1 MLTQLLFAVLAAAPG
16 ILPAALVLVAILAV
30 AAAIGCGLYARQRT
44 ISSRSSLVAAT
55 LLSVIAAFALVYAVQ
70 HWPAD
75 VEPTDTA
82 RQASPQ
88 IFNELNFRFDAP
100 AAEWEPVDPA
110 RLDADAR
117 VAYAQADQHM
127 AFVAI
132 VHAPGIENQ
141 IGTETLKETLLAGL
155 RAAFA
160 DVAIKSLKSE
170 TLAGI
175 PGERLTLE
183 VSGEAGTLRHV
194 VWLSGH
200 RGHTYQLQLWSDR
213 AQAEKL
219 NLAASDLFGKFS
231 VIDPE
236 RVVRAGPPLHA
247 FVSPRYGYS
256 VDLSD
261 TPWQPWENVRE
272 VAPDAE
278 FGAVAGNYAGCAVI
292 PIALAGREPRL
303 EAVTAALLARFG
315 LRYDSMEL
323 RNLHAVAN
331 PNGQRFEVTREVAGH
346 KFDYHFQIAQQ
357 EGCAWLVA
365 AWANQ
370 AAPIDAAPLI
380 GRVFERF
387 KIERI
392 PSEPPALVEMP
403 IRERRSHAR
412 FFNDLGLYHFN
423 ARWYSDAAD
432 CFRQAFETETND
444 AGFLENLIVAQL
456 ELSRHRDAKE
466 YLARHLEKF
475 ADHDRLQ
482 RLYADLQAEIGETEA
497 ATKTYAALF
506 TNGYR
511 DDEAFADYI
520 ELLTG
525 SNRLDEAAGE
535 IDRYLLDGDSQVVR
549 RMQAGLM
556 LRRGD
561 HENAISLLLA
571 QQKSRPFDPD
581 IAYTLSEAY
590 FSAGQY
596 RSGLDVCRELVEHRY
611 DTADTYL
618 LKAQHELGLK
628 WYADAKTSLE
638 LALAREANDSQAQAL
653 LRQVSSIL
661 GQGSNSSIKEQI
673 TPVAIPS
680 DLLALPA
687 ESVAEQYRARY
698 GACCL
703 QRITAIGFSPAKEH
717 KITRRQVIKLLDTSG
732 VTRFSTFQVGFDPV
746 GEQIYV
752 NTLRVT
758 DAEGREI
765 AVGKPS
771 DYYVI
776 DAANDNVATQRKI
789 LNVPVPG
796 LQPGHTVEFV
806 VTTRDLA
813 ETRHFPY
820 LDHFFTTDIPLIKD
834 IVYVDAADV
843 LYTGHA
849 THDLASVPAGGG
861 AAWIVENPLV
871 LISEPLQAPLTSYVP
886 HLAIGDSS
894 LTWGKLVGNYR
905 ESIKDRLTI
914 EPTIRELADQTTRNI
929 ANEEDRVA
937 GLARLVQE
945 QLTYKA
951 IEFGS
956 RARMPR
962 NASTV
967 LANRFGDCKD
977 HSLLLTQLL
986 QAAGIDAEL
995 ALVRTD
1001 GDIVETLPSFDQFN
1015 HMLVYLPGYRG
1026 GQFIDC
1032 TDKHAPVE
1040 QLVPPGLAGRRAL
1053 VLGGSEPQFITVPN
1067 TGGGNRVE
1075 SNRSLRIIN
1084 NADLSIEETLR
1095 LDGYLAANLRGLLSE
1110 IQPANRAAELQKQ
1123 LAVGSGGPLQVQKV
1137 EIDNLDDKRNPLV
1150 IKMTLIAKSKFHS
1163 SGDVLIGQIPALW
1176 ERFFLTADPV
1186 EKRQT
1191 PFVLRSPLRLK
1202 STVEF
1207 VLPEGYVT
1215 ADMGQ
1220 MNQEQESQFA
1230 TWKVA
1235 ANAEG
1240 GTVRANYEAT
1250 RQSGSFQAEEYAAYC
1265 DSMDRA
1271 AAALVHNIV
1280 LHRSSK

>member
-16 ILPAALVLVAILAV
+16 ILPAALLLVAILAV
-30 AAAIGCGLYARQRT
+30 AGAIGCGLYARQRT

-55 LLSVIAAFALVYAVQ
+55 LLSVIATFALVYAVQ

-75 VEPTDTA
+75 VEPADTA
-82 RQASPQ
+82 RQAKPQ
-88 IFNELNFRFDAP
+88 IFNELNFRFDVPSAD
-100 AAEWEPVDPA
+100 WEPVDPA
-110 RLDADAR
+110 RLDADGQ
-117 VAYAQADQHM
+117 VAYAQGDPHM

-132 VHAPGIENQ
+132 ADAPGIENQ
-141 IGTETLKETLLAGL
+141 IGTETLKETLLGGL
-155 RAAFA
+155 RSAFA
-160 DVAIKSLKSE
+160 EVSVASSKPE
-170 TLAGI
+170 TIAGI
-175 PGERLTLE
+175 PGERLMIE
-183 VSGEAGTLRHV
+183 VTGNSGRLRYV
-194 VWLSGH
+194 VWLAGH
-200 RGHTYQLQLWSDR
+200 RGHAYQLQLWSDR
-213 AQAEKL
+213 APAEEL
-219 NLAASDLFGKFS
+219 HLAATELFSKFS
-231 VIDPE
+231 VIDAT
-236 RVVRAGPPLHA
+236 RVARAGPPLDP
-247 FVSPRYGYS
+247 FVSQHYGYS
-256 VDLSD
+256 IDLSD
-261 TPWQPWENVRE
+261 TPWQPWANVRE
-272 VAPDAE
+272 LAPDAE

-292 PIALAGREPRL
+292 PISLAGREPRL

-315 LRYDSMEL
+315 LRIESMEL
-323 RNLHAVAN
+323 RNPRAVAN
-331 PNGQRFEVTREVAGH
+331 LNGQRFEITREVAGNR
-346 KFDYHFQIAQQ
+346 FEYHFQVAQH
-357 EGCAWLVA
+357 EGRAWLVA
-365 AWANQ
+365 AWADQ

-380 GRVFERF
+380 GQVFERF
-387 KIERI
+387 KIERT
-392 PSEPPALVEMP
+392 PSERPALVEMP
-403 IRERRSHAR
+403 TRERRAHAR

-423 ARWYSDAAD
+423 ARWYAEAAD
-432 CFRQAFETETND
+432 CFLQAFEIETND
-444 AGFLENLIVAQL
+444 AGYLENLIVAL
-456 ELSRHRDAKE
+456 RELSRHRDAKE

-475 ADHDRLQ
+475 PDHDRLQ

-497 ATKTYAALF
+497 ATKTYAALLGK
-506 TNGYR
+506 GYR
-511 DDEAFADYI
+511 DDEAMADYI
-520 ELLTG
+520 ELLAR
-525 SNRLDEAAGE
+525 SNRLDDALAQ
-535 IDRYLLDGDSQVVR
+535 IDRYLLGGDSQVVR
-549 RMQAGLM
+549 RVQAGL
-556 LRRGD
+556 LSRRGD
-561 HENAISLLLA
+561 HESAISLLTE

-581 IAYTLSEAY
+581 IAYALAEAY
-590 FSAGQY
+590 FAAGQY

-638 LALAREANDSQAQAL
+638 LAIEREANDSQAQAL

-661 GQGSNSSIKEQI
+661 GQGSNSSIKEPI

-687 ESVAEQYRARY
+687 ESVAEQYRAGY

-717 KITRRQVIKLLDTSG
+717 KITRRQVIKLLDPSG

-776 DAANDNVATQRKI
+776 DAADDNVATQQKI

-813 ETRHFPY
+813 ETGHFPY
-820 LDHFFTTDIPLIKD
+820 LDHFFITEIPLIKD

-861 AAWIVENPLV
+861 AAWIVENPPV

-886 HLAIGDSS
+886 HLAIGDPS
-894 LTWGKLVGNYR
+894 LTWDKLVGEYR
-905 ESIKDRLTI
+905 ESIKDRLKI
-914 EPTIRELADQTTRNI
+914 EPSVRELATQTTRNV

-937 GLARLVQE
+937 ALARLVQE

-956 RARMPR
+956 RARMP
-962 NASTV
+962 NHASTV

-1001 GDIVETLPSFDQFN
+1001 GHVVETLPSFDQFN
-1015 HMLVYLPGYRG
+1015 HMLVYLPRYRG

-1032 TDKHAPVE
+1032 TDKNAPVE

-1053 VLGGSEPQFITVPN
+1053 VLVGSEPQFITVPN
-1067 TGGGNRVE
+1067 TGDGNRVE

-1084 NADLSIEETLR
+1084 DADLSIEETLR
-1095 LDGYLAANLRGLLSE
+1095 LEGYLAANLRGLLSE

-1123 LAVGSGGPLQVQKV
+1123 LGVSSGGPLQVQKV
-1137 EIDNLDDKRNPLV
+1137 EIDNLDDKRSPLV
-1150 IKMTLIAKSKFHS
+1150 IKTTLIAKSKFHS

-1191 PFVLRSPLRLK
+1191 PFVLRSPLRLT
-1202 STVEF
+1202 STIEF
-1207 VLPEGYVT
+1207 ALPEGYAT
-1215 ADMGQ
+1215 ADMGP
-1220 MNQEQESQFA
+1220 MNQEQKSQFA
-1230 TWKVA
+1230 AWKVA
-1235 ANAEG
+1235 ATAEG
-1240 GTVRANYEAT
+1240 GVVRANYEAT
-1250 RQSGSFQAEEYAAYC
+1250 RQSGSYKAEEYAAYC

-1271 AAALVHNIV
+1271 TAALVHNIV
-1280 LHRSSK
+1280 LHRSAK